1 MKVDR
6 ALVDRLDTEVVGR
19 RRELEVLVAALA
31 ADRHML
37 LEGPPGTGKSTVLR
51 SLAEA
56 TGAEFVFVEGNA
68 ELTPSRFVG
77 TFDPAQVL
85 AEGYSP
91 EAFVDGPLITALRDG
106 ALLYVEEINRVPEET
121 LNVLI
126 TVMSEGE
133 LHVPRLGRVG
143 AAEGFRLVAAM
154 NPFDS
159 VGTARIS
166 AAIYDRMCRITMG
179 YQDAATESRVVLR
192 EVPGAD
198 PEFVARV
205 VTVVRATRDH
215 PSVRIGSSVR
225 GAIDLV
231 LLAGELAGLRGT
243 ASDDYDTGLD
253 AALAALSGRLRVF
266 EGGEH
271 QADDIVRELWAAVFG
286 PPPGASEGHP
296 GKG

>member
-19 RRELEVLVAALA
+19 RRELELLVAALA

-51 SLAEA
+51 SLADA
-56 TGAEFVFVEGNA
+56 TRSEFVFVEGNA

-85 AEGYSP
+85 ADGYSP
-91 EAFVDGPLITALRDG
+91 DAFVDGPLVTALRDG

-133 LHVPRLGRVG
+133 LHVPRLGRVV
-143 AAEGFRLVAAM
+143 AADGFRLVAAM

-179 YQDAATESRVVLR
+179 YQGAADETRVVLR
-192 EVPGAD
+192 EVPDAD
-198 PEFVARV
+198 PRFAAKV
-205 VTVVRATRDH
+205 VEVVRSSRCH
-215 PSVRIGSSVR
+215 PGVRIGSSVR

-231 LLAGELAGLRGT
+231 LLAGELAGLRDTT
-243 ASDDYDTGLD
+243 ADDYDTGLD

-271 QADDIVRELWAAVFG
+271 QADDIVRALWAGVFG
-286 PPPGASEGHP
+286 PPPDTGEGDP

>member
-6 ALVDRLDTEVVGR
+6 ALVDRLDAEVVGR
-19 RRELEVLVAALA
+19 RRELELLVAALA
-31 ADRHML
+31 ADRHVL

-56 TGAEFVFVEGNA
+56 TGSEFVFVEGNA

-85 AEGYSP
+85 ADGYAP

-126 TVMSEGE
+126 TVMSESE

-179 YQDAATESRVVLR
+179 YQDAATEARVVVR

-198 PEFVARV
+198 PDFVARV
-205 VTVVRATRDH
+205 VDVVRATRTH
-215 PSVRIGSSVR
+215 PGVRVGSSVR

-231 LLAGELAGLRGT
+231 LLATELGSLRAT
-243 ASDDYDTGLD
+243 TWADYHTGLD
-253 AALAALSGRLRVF
+253 AALAALSGRMRVY

-271 QADDIVRELWAAVFG
+271 HADDIVRQLWAGVFG
-286 PPPGASEGHP
+286 PPGDEVDQ